1 MNQNERNEL
10 IKKLTEEVRSEYMES
25 FDDNDFDLF
34 LNSEFP
40 QFLSEIQETA
50 ERFKLQVRTL
60 VKAYEVID
68 RLPMFPLNSDFES
81 LDFMI
86 NDVYKEALMLLDK
99 GLEINKT
106 YNAGA
111 DEVMSSF

>member
-10 IKKLTEEVRSEYMES
+10 IKRLTEDVRSEYMES
-25 FDDNDFDLF
+25 FDDSDFDGF

-40 QFLSEIQETA
+40 QFLSEIRETA
-50 ERFKLQVRTL
+50 EKFKLQVRTL

-68 RLPMFPLNSDFES
+68 GLPMFPINSDFES

-86 NDVYKEALMLLDK
+86 GDVYKEALMLLEK

-106 YNAGA
+106 YYAGA
-111 DEVMSSF
+111 DEGMTSF